1 PQGSGTYNYDRLV
14 GMTYPTRPET
24 GARSLWEI
32 GGHYT
37 YFDEIGAVFRCKL
50 RRSARQPAVHTSGHR
65 RPVPPRGAVTRAH
78 AGQQLQV
85 DHGTNLR

>member
-1 PQGSGTYNYDRLV
+1 MDENTTPAVSYTWDTSHYGENGYNYDRLV

-50 RRSARQPAVHTSGHR
+50 RRSAWHNR
-65 RPVPPRGAVTRAH
+65 
-78 AGQQLQV
+78 
-85 DHGTNLR
+85 